1 MPGTSS
7 SGPGKGKTNNPKG
20 RTAGTPNRTTKEAKE
35 ILEKLLYG
43 QFEDIETALNQ
54 LKDEDPAKFI
64 DAVTK
69 LFGYVLPKKTD
80 VTSGDEKIVISFK
93 RD

>member
-1 MPGTSS
+1 MAPK
-7 SGPGKGKTNNPKG
+7 KGFTNNPNG
-20 RTAGTPNRTTKEAKE
+20 RPIGVPNRTTKEAKE
-35 ILEKLLYG
+35 ILEKMLYG
-43 QFEDIETALNQ
+43 QMEAVETALAQ
-54 LKDEDPAKFI
+54 LQEEDPAKFI

-80 VTSGDEKIVISFK
+80 VTSGDEKITISFK